1 MAAETFL
8 KIAKLTKHM
17 FISKNESEKEPYV
30 NELIR
35 QIPEN
40 QKDLEPH
47 QKLMV
52 YEGIGH
58 MIKMENNPM
67 NQEFLVNN
75 ELQYV
80 HQDWLQILSIAN

>member
-1 MAAETFL
+1 M
-8 KIAKLTKHM
+8 
-17 FISKNESEKEPYV
+17 EPYV

-35 QIPEN
+35 QIPDN

-58 MIKMENNPM
+58 MIKMEVNPM
-67 NQEFLVNN
+67 N
-75 ELQYV
+75 
-80 HQDWLQILSIAN
+80 